1 MSRARAR
8 SPGWLRITALT
19 LASLYLGLAQAEG
32 DDFLPPE
39 QAFQYAAH
47 ANAGAIVVDY
57 NIHEG
62 YYLYRK
68 RMGFATTTPGVSLG
82 TAEFPA
88 GQNHHDDYFGDQEIY
103 RGAATIRVPFTAS
116 GPVTAIDLVLKL
128 QGCADAG
135 LCYPPQNWTT
145 QVTLPASA
153 ANGSVLGHAVGA
165 AATKDQD
172 FLPVEQAFQ
181 FSASR
186 PDAGRV
192 ALRWVIADGYYLYRQ
207 RLHIAGANGTT
218 VTGAPQLPQ
227 GLDHDDE
234 YFGHQQ
240 IYRQE
245 LEALVPVTTGNGA
258 PAELTVSYQGCADAG
273 LCYPPQTQTLAL
285 TIGGGGGAA
294 LTGPGAPTTSVAGR
308 LQNLKDELKR
318 LADSGS
324 VLALIALFF
333 GAGVMLAFTPC
344 VLPMVPI
351 LSGII
356 VGEGDKLT
364 PMRSFALSVAYV
376 LGMAATYTVAG
387 AIAALAGSQVQ
398 AFFQKTWIIVVFAG
412 LFVLLALAMFGVYE
426 LQMPSSIQTRFAG
439 ASNRIK
445 GGKLLSTAV
454 MGALSSL
461 VVTACVAPPLVAAAA
476 IVSRTGDVARGALA
490 FFALAIG
497 MGTPLLVVGASAG
510 RLLPKA
516 GPWMDTVKAVFGVM
530 FLGVAVWL
538 LDRILPPRLVMAGWA
553 IVLGALVL
561 VLLKVGLRG
570 GRRTP
575 IRLAGGAVA
584 AMYGLLL
591 LASAAAGGTDPL
603 RPLQGTGWFG
613 AQPASEELPF
623 RKIASSAE
631 LDQAL
636 ARARADH
643 RPVMLDFY
651 ADWCVSCKEMNKDT
665 FRDAGVRAAL
675 GNYVLLQADVTA
687 NNADDQ
693 ALLHRFGILGPPTTT
708 FFAADGAERPAA
720 RVVGFMPPAEFRN
733 HLLAFERGS

>member
-1 MSRARAR
+1 MSRARAL
-8 SPGWLRITALT
+8 SGWLRLAALT
-19 LASLYLGLAQAEG
+19 LAGLGVAHAEG

-39 QAFQYAAH
+39 QAFEYAVH
-47 ANAGAIVVDY
+47 GTAGAIVVDY
-57 NIHEG
+57 NIREG

-68 RMGFATTTPGVSLG
+68 RMGFATSTPGVSLG
-82 TAEFPA
+82 SAEFPA
-88 GQNHHDDYFGDQEIY
+88 GQTHHDDYFGDQEIY
-103 RGAATIRVPFTAS
+103 RGRATVRLPFTA
-116 GPVTAIDLVLKL
+116 GGAVTAIDLVLKL

-135 LCYPPQNWTT
+135 LCYPPQAWTT
-145 QVTLPASA
+145 RVTLPGGGAKSASML
-153 ANGSVLGHAVGA
+153 STAVGA
-165 AATKDQD
+165 SASQDQD

-192 ALRWVIADGYYLYRQ
+192 ALRWVIADGYYLYRE
-207 RLHIAGANGTT
+207 RIHITGGAGTT
-218 VTGAPQLPQ
+218 VTGAPQLPP
-227 GLDHDDE
+227 GLDHNDE

-240 IYRQE
+240 IYRQQ
-245 LEALVPVTTGNGA
+245 LEALVPVAAGPGA
-258 PAELTVSYQGCADAG
+258 AAQLTVSYQGCADAG
-273 LCYPPQTQTLAL
+273 LCYPPQSQTLSL
-285 TIGGGGGAA
+285 NVGGGGTAVAGSGAA
-294 LTGPGAPTTSVAGR
+294 PGASGWLAH
-308 LQNLKDELKR
+308 LQDKLKR
-318 LADSGS
+318 LADGGS
-324 VLALIALFF
+324 VFALIAMFF
-333 GAGVMLAFTPC
+333 GAGLLLAFTPC

-356 VGEGDKLT
+356 VGEGDKIT
-364 PMRSFALSVAYV
+364 PMRSLALSVAYV
-376 LGMAATYTVAG
+376 LGMAVTYTIAG

-398 AFFQKTWIIVVFAG
+398 AFFQKTWIIVLFAG

-426 LQMPSSIQTRFAG
+426 LQMPSGLQTRFAG

-445 GGKLLSTAV
+445 GGKMLSTAA

-476 IVSRTGDVARGALA
+476 IVSRTGDVWRGALA
-490 FFALAIG
+490 FFSLAIG
-497 MGTPLLVVGASAG
+497 MGAPLLVVGASAG

-516 GPWMDTVKAVFGVM
+516 GPWMDTVKAIFGVL

-553 IVLGALVL
+553 IVVGALVL

-575 IRLAGGAVA
+575 MRRVAGTVA
-584 AMYGLLL
+584 AVYGLLL

-613 AQPASEELPF
+613 APAQAEEIHF
-623 RKIASSAE
+623 TRIASDAQ

-636 ARARADH
+636 ATARANH
-643 RPVMLDFY
+643 QPVMLDFY
-651 ADWCVSCKEMNKDT
+651 ADWCVSCKEMIKDT
-665 FRDAGVRAAL
+665 FRDPGVRAAL
-675 GNYVLLQADVTA
+675 DHFVLLQADVTA

-693 ALLHRFGILGPPTTT
+693 ALLHRFGILGPPTTA
-708 FFAADGAERPAA
+708 FFGVDGREQTAA
-720 RVVGFMPPAEFRN
+720 RVVGYMPPTEFKN
-733 HLLAFERGS
+733 HLLAFERGP